1 LISIVGAPLIFVSW
15 VNKTALGLLETE
27 WPNFSFYHK
36 TNIEMKNITKIDD
49 ENFRGYWVRIQRDHR
64 RVSKRFRRRN
74 YDSWE
79 AAKEDAIEY
88 RDQWLKDWRET
99 ARNADEKIQYQQSV
113 TGELGVHLTSKN
125 GKVALGVSYKNEDGE
140 QKIKQFWVG
149 DPEAEDYDER
159 YENAMEK
166 AKKFRDE
173 VNMKR
178 FGVRWINYKK
188 RKGLL

>member
-1 LISIVGAPLIFVSW
+1 
-15 VNKTALGLLETE
+15 
-27 WPNFSFYHK
+27 
-36 TNIEMKNITKIDD
+36 MKNITKVDD

-74 YDSWE
+74 FDSWE
-79 AAKEDAIEY
+79 EAKQAAIEY
-88 RDQWLKDWRET
+88 RDNWLRDWKES
-99 ARNADEKIQYQQSV
+99 ARNAEEKIQYKQSV
-113 TGELGVHLTSKN
+113 TGELGVHLSTNDGNVS
-125 GKVALGVSYKNEDGE
+125 LGVSYKDEEGN
-140 QKIKQFWVG
+140 QKLKSFWVG
-149 DPEAEDYDER
+149 NPEADDYEQR
-159 YENAMEK
+159 YEEAMEK

>member
-1 LISIVGAPLIFVSW
+1 
-15 VNKTALGLLETE
+15 
-27 WPNFSFYHK
+27 
-36 TNIEMKNITKIDD
+36 MKNITKVDD

-64 RVSKRFRRRN
+64 RISKRFRRRN

-79 AAKEDAIEY
+79 EAKEAAIKY

-99 ARNADEKIQYQQSV
+99 ARNAEEKIQYKNSV
-113 TGELGVHLTSKN
+113 TGELGVHLSTNDGIVS
-125 GKVALGVSYKNEDGE
+125 LGVSYKDEDGN
-140 QKIKQFWVG
+140 QKLKSFWVG
-149 DPEAEDYDER
+149 DPESDDYDQR
-159 YENAMEK
+159 YKETMEK
-166 AKKFRDE
+166 AKEFRDK